1 MAQQHSRAAAGRVRR
16 PTYGATRLVAITDHG
31 HQAIIVRVHCT
42 MGGSSDT
49 PTASA
54 ATTADQDLSEATAS
68 LARRVISRITGGT
81 TSTTTCSSAPASARS
96 QSASAFAS
104 SGTYV
109 RRAHHAGSWYS
120 SNAEHLDAT
129 LGRYLSDAEGKSSAK
144 SGTRAIG
151 GSDEVPRVPR
161 AIISPHAGFDYSGP
175 AAAHAYLALKE
186 ALMAAATHHCS
197 GAAHTDFTIV
207 VLHPSHHVY
216 LSGGAVSGATEL
228 QTPLG
233 NLLVDGNLRSQLLHS
248 GKFSIMER
256 HVDEA
261 EHSGEM
267 QYPYIAKVINDALGE
282 GSTKS
287 LHVRVLPI
295 MIGATSTSQEQKFG
309 LLLAPYLAQPNIFT
323 VVSSDFCHWGKRF
336 SYYPHL
342 STNPDDGTPFNQ
354 IADYIEWLDRKGM
367 NGIEMQDPGAFATYL
382 REHSNTICGRH
393 PIAVWLHSVA
403 TNGQDGIEK
412 VNVMFVDYDQS
423 SRVATVD
430 ESSVSCKS
438 SRVESSRCIV
448 PLHCLTPLFN
458 LFCCFFSP
466 HRCECSSSADIG
478 RLYRSK
484 VAI

>member
-1 MAQQHSRAAAGRVRR
+1 
-16 PTYGATRLVAITDHG
+16 
-31 HQAIIVRVHCT
+31 

-197 GAAHTDFTIV
+197 GAAHKDFTIV

-282 GSTKS
+282 GSAKS

-438 SRVESSRCIV
+438 SRVVVSSSRCIV